1 MDRATFIAMLGTEG
15 QNIVDLNAT
24 KGKEYTPDSD
34 VTENFKRHGITL
46 EVPPTIVWAIYAGK
60 HWDAIEQYC
69 RRGEVSSDE
78 TIEKRI
84 RDLILYLYLLLAMV
98 VDKSEV
104 TGAPLEPQVSR

>member
-1 MDRATFIAMLGTEG
+1 MDRATFMDMLSSEH
-15 QNIVDLNAT
+15 QRVVDLNAT

-34 VTENFKRHGITL
+34 VTENFKRHATQL
-46 EVPPTIVWAIYAGK
+46 DVRATIVWAIYAGK

-69 RRGEVSSDE
+69 KHGEVSSDE

-98 VDKSEV
+98 VDNDTLELESLESSHSE
-104 TGAPLEPQVSR
+104 

>member
-1 MDRATFIAMLGTEG
+1 MDRSTFIPMLHSESE
-15 QNIVDLNAT
+15 NIIALNET

-34 VTENFKRHGITL
+34 VTENFKRHGAQL
-46 EVPPTIVWAIYAGK
+46 GVAPEIVWAIYAGK

-98 VDKSEV
+98 VDKD
-104 TGAPLEPQVSR
+104 AQV

>member
-1 MDRATFIAMLGTEG
+1 MDRTSFMAMLDYEHK
-15 QNIVDLNAT
+15 NIVALNQT

-34 VTENFKRHGITL
+34 VTENFKRHGTTL
-46 EVPPTIVWAIYAGK
+46 DVPPEIVWAIYAGK

-78 TIEKRI
+78 PIYKRI

-98 VDKSEV
+98 NDKVEGEKVGSE
-104 TGAPLEPQVSR
+104 